1 VGRQMKKK
9 VGKVSFKSIKIQLL
23 ISFISLIVAICI
35 GISLISS
42 LISKIS
48 LKNTV
53 QKTLPEISVQASKA
67 IENGLIAEIQA
78 LEIISEN
85 NNLKDPKISIND
97 KVSTLKSIA
106 KNRNYTAMNFI
117 TLDGTA
123 SRTDGT
129 SFNASDRDY
138 FKNAASGTSYVSDP
152 IVRKA
157 SGEIVVIYSVPVK
170 FNEDVIGVITAVKDG
185 NELSR
190 FVSDVKI
197 GSTGQ
202 AFILS
207 KYGTTIAHKDKE
219 LVLSQ
224 NNDFENIKED
234 PTLQSIV
241 DIEKKM
247 VAGETGYGDYTYNGE
262 SKYVGYAPIKL
273 TNWSTAITIDTDE
286 ILSEIRTLNIGIAI
300 VSIIFI
306 IIGGLIVVLISK
318 SISKPIDGVMIHL
331 KEISEGDLS
340 KEISEELLNRQDE
353 IGKMSSALD
362 VMKGS
367 IINILNDIKESS
379 TGIDTQTDK
388 LSVTG
393 DEVLS
398 SSKNISIA
406 INDVSKGTMNQA
418 TDLVDITAILQ
429 EFSAKLEDMVKIIKD
444 VDVNTINIKSMAN
457 NSNDDMENVIESV
470 RNVNKAFNDL
480 ILKTQGVGKN
490 VTKVNEIT
498 NLINSIS
505 EQTNLLALNAAI
517 EAARAG
523 EAGRGFSVVAEEI
536 RKLAEQ
542 SKESS
547 INIATIISQISK
559 DTELM
564 VETTDSVKSE
574 LQTQEKNIFTAI
586 KSFENITV
594 AVNEITPK
602 INVANNS
609 VEDLNENKDVIL
621 EKIEGAS
628 AISEEVSASAEEISA
643 STEEM
648 TSSTKVVAES
658 LNELSDMSK
667 KMMVN
672 VNKFKI

>member
-1 VGRQMKKK
+1 MKKK
-9 VGKVSFKSIKIQLL
+9 VGKINFKSIRIQLL
-23 ISFISLIVAICI
+23 ICFISLIVVICI

-42 LISKIS
+42 LISKVS

-53 QKTLPEISVQASKA
+53 EKILPEISVQTSKA
-67 IENGLIAEIQA
+67 IENGLIGEIQA
-78 LEIISEN
+78 LEVISEN

-97 KVSTLKSIA
+97 KVSVLKTIT

-123 SRTDGT
+123 NKTDG
-129 SFNASDRDY
+129 SIFDASDRDY
-138 FKNAASGTSYVSDP
+138 FKSAASGTPFVSDP
-152 IVRKA
+152 LVSKA
-157 SGEIVVIYSVPVK
+157 SGEVIVIYSVPVK
-170 FNEDVIGVITAVKDG
+170 FNEDIIGVITAVKDG

-190 FVSDVKI
+190 FVSDVEI

-207 KYGTTIAHKDKE
+207 KNGTTIAHKNKE

-224 NNDFENIKED
+224 DNDFQNLEKD
-234 PTLQSIV
+234 PNLQSIV

-247 VAGETGYGDYTYNGE
+247 VAGETGYGDYTYNCE

-273 TNWSTAITIDTDE
+273 TNWSIAITIDTDE
-286 ILSEIRTLNIGIAI
+286 ILSEVHTLNIGIAI

-306 IIGGLIVVLISK
+306 IIGGLIVLLISK

-331 KEISEGDLS
+331 KEISEGNLS
-340 KEISEELLNRQDE
+340 KETSIDLLNRQDE
-353 IGKMSSALD
+353 IGRMASALD

-388 LSVTG
+388 LSVIG
-393 DEVLS
+393 NELLAS
-398 SSKNISIA
+398 SENISIA
-406 INDVSKGTMNQA
+406 ISDVSKGTMSQA

-429 EFSAKLEDMVKIIKD
+429 EFSAKLEDMVNIIKD

-457 NSNDDMENVIESV
+457 SSNGDMENVIESV
-470 RNVNKAFNDL
+470 KNVNKAFNDL
-480 ILKTQGVGKN
+480 IVKTQGVGKN
-490 VTKVNEIT
+490 IIKVNEIT
-498 NLINSIS
+498 SLINSIS

-542 SKESS
+542 SKDSS
-547 INIATIISQISK
+547 INIATIISEISK

-564 VETTDSVKSE
+564 IETTDSVKSE

-586 KSFENITV
+586 KSFEDITV

-602 INVANNS
+602 INVANSS

-648 TSSTKVVAES
+648 TNSTKVVAES

-667 KMMVN
+667 KMMAN
-672 VNKFKI
+672 VSKFKI

>member
-1 VGRQMKKK
+1 MKKK

-53 QKTLPEISVQASKA
+53 QKTLPEISIQASKA

-152 IVRKA
+152 IVSKA